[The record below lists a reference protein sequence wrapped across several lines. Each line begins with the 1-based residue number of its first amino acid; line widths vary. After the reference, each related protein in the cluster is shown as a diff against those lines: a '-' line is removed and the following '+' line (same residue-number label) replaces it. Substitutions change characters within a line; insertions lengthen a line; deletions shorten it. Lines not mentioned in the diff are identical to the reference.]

1 MTTII
6 NNSFNLNLN
15 LNGNFSAA
23 SANPLLTGFSTQL
36 AAGIMASYFQPLL
49 AGAFASATLP
59 MLFQMQGGTMQ
70 QAASAATPGFV
81 PTQGAQWTAS
91 MQNESE
97 GTIDLGDGYS
107 LELDERNSEIRIYN
121 DNSGETTRIWG
132 DPHVDIDGEHAFDF
146 WGKTTFELENGT
158 KITIDTEQFGGN
170 PNEYVASQLTITKG
184 DQAIVVDG
192 ISQNQIGDLDISM
205 SNDGQLLDALKG
217 DGFVLQENA
226 AGAGWRSELTGDI
239 ATQADLDM
247 TRVGAIYGPGSDT
260 PSLGEISQQLS
271 SFLLFGFVSALTN
284 AALEGGLSGQA

>member
-6 NNSFNLNLN
+6 NNTFNLNFN
-15 LNGNFSAA
+15 PGFNAA
-23 SANPLLTGFSTQL
+23 EANSLMAGVSTQL

-49 AGAFASATLP
+49 ASAFASATLP

-70 QAASAATPGFV
+70 QATDSATSSFV
-81 PTQGAQWTAS
+81 PTDGAQWSAS

-97 GTIDLGDGYS
+97 GSIDLGDGYS

-121 DNSGETTRIWG
+121 DNTGETTRIWG
-132 DPHVDIDGEHAFDF
+132 DPHVDIDGTHAFDF
-146 WGKTTFELENGT
+146 WGKTTFQLENGT
-158 KITIDTEQFGGN
+158 KITIDTEQFAEN

-192 ISQNQIGDLDISM
+192 ISQNRIGDLNIAM
-205 SNDGQLLDALKG
+205 SNDGQMLDALKG

-226 AGAGWRSELTGDI
+226 TGAGWRSELTGDI
-239 ATQADLDM
+239 ATQADLNM

-260 PSLGEISQQLS
+260 PSLGEVSQQVS
-271 SFLLFGFVSALTN
+271 SFLLFGFVNALTN
-284 AALEGGLSGQA
+284 AAFAQGLSA

>member
-6 NNSFNLNLN
+6 NNMFNLNVTTSFN
-15 LNGNFSAA
+15 TV
-23 SANPLLTGFSTQL
+23 SANPLMGGFSTQL

-70 QAASAATPGFV
+70 QGANASTPSFV

-91 MQNESE
+91 LKNESE
-97 GTIDLGDGYS
+97 GTIDLGDGYA

-121 DNSGETTRIWG
+121 DTTGETTRIWG

-184 DQAIVVDG
+184 DQAIIVDG
-192 ISQNQIGDLDISM
+192 ISQNQIGDLTIAM
-205 SNDGQLLDALKG
+205 SNDGQRLDALKG

-226 AGAGWRSELTGDI
+226 TGAGWRSELTGDV
-239 ATQADLDM
+239 ATQADLNM
-247 TRVGAIYGPGSDT
+247 TRVGAVYGPGSDT
-260 PSLGEISQQLS
+260 PSLGEVSQQVS
-271 SFLLFGFVSALTN
+271 SFLLFGFVNALTN
-284 AALEGGLSGQA
+284 AAFAEGLSA